1 MSKEGSSEQKPSTT
15 TVSSVA
21 VQAGDASIVIAVLK
35 CGKWVKLQLA
45 ESTPNLLEIGS
56 NQDETKKLLQDHE
69 FLLAKLKALEDE
81 VWGLLHEADK
91 AAEENKEKSH
101 VYDAMAETL
110 GDAWDALIVMLE
122 KRQALL
128 ELTAVFFENALE
140 FAIKID
146 QVEDFLK
153 NSQAY
158 DNIDSLRELLL
169 QQEHHTKELLEKSL
183 ALLNKSQELTEF
195 IEEFK
200 YEGPNVIPELI
211 QGAHSSCLKIDN
223 LLEMLQDRR
232 RQLDRF
238 LKHQRQ
244 GMEQVL
250 QIYLWHQQE
259 NQVTSWY
266 KKNIRD
272 YFYKQNLGSSLSENE
287 KLLQELEE
295 MDVKMKEWTS
305 TVEQLEAEALKILLS
320 EDYTEKEHLKV
331 SNQKICLLRE
341 EVCLHME
348 ERKALLQEANDFFHT
363 AAKVLDGLEDIENYI
378 KIFNSEGLHLPVLT
392 VKYEEIQETIQVCTR
407 SALQK
412 GQTLVN
418 KSDSHSTWVAGIQ
431 KMMGYVKRRVDQLP
445 RQCTDF
451 KELILKKQQWTASL
465 EDHLSKV
472 SQLIKNITPVLA
484 VGVEIGSYLSEAERV
499 LNKHLELA
507 KETKEISR
515 ELEAAERII
524 KDIEAFEP
532 EQVAAFTS
540 RIDVLNVELKKME
553 KTICS
558 KLEILRTYVAF
569 LKSATE
575 VNDDIQN
582 LKKFYKSEP
591 LQTKGEAENKNVV
604 ESANTQWQKAIR
616 KIFSTQNIGCSFLN
630 LVNVANE
637 SLILNVEKSVRLTE
651 DTIVNLSKE
660 KKELTELW
668 AIWNFK
674 ITQVK
679 PAKQQSQIFKEQLK
693 ITTHGLEI
701 MQESLQF
708 TATVDLETDLLIV
721 LELQEKLNQ
730 MKPQYQQL
738 NAELEYLIKLL
749 ELPSQKGFPLKENS
763 EGVSEL
769 IHFHQTVEDTMI
781 KYNEIFNKTV
791 KFHHIKNELECLLKS
806 GELDVPEICENPE
819 NVHRAQAYLMN
830 TQEKHAHI
838 RQLYKLIITQGVDIL
853 SAVQQ
858 PHCLNV
864 SVTNLKQEI
873 ARFEC
878 DSINWSSKA
887 SKYEEEL
894 SQHFQHCTTQEE
906 INELGESFKD
916 LKKKFNNLKFNYI
929 KKTEKARNLKV
940 LKVQIQQVDM
950 YADKMQV
957 LKKKMDNLEN
967 KVIGY
972 VEHELNVKSTVLLG
986 SISDL
991 QKQLND
997 FSRVVEDYKRNLDL
1011 TEHLQQM
1018 MEECQFWFEDVSAT
1032 VVRVGKYSA
1041 ECETKEAIETLYKQF
1056 NKFIEPT
1063 VPQQEE
1069 RIQQI
1074 IDLAEQLYGIE
1085 EGEKHVEK
1093 AVLKYKEIINSVDE
1107 LCRSLRELK
1116 EIKKAEFS
1124 EELFPVKKEERNV
1137 QEACEVVTKDRE
1149 EDGKQ
1154 QLASDKLLRHSER
1167 ITEKRN
1173 TLSPSNNKQER
1184 NKLADILVICPAGED
1199 LVSQDTELSSSAK
1212 EDSLQTEFLAEEI
1225 PSGDEYEC
1233 ISPDDISLPPLSETP
1248 ESNLLL
1254 SEAELEEQCCCS
1266 SHSLHVNSSSLHMQK
1281 TTSIIKVME
1290 ASDLLTNSAYAGA
1303 THNIMESL
1311 SDQFEKFC
1319 VSSTDSG
1326 QKVRTVSPLACH
1338 LQGISETST
1347 ASCTI
1352 NANPEYSMMSEVPK
1366 THLQHLELHKSM
1378 AETQEQ
1384 LHDLNNCT
1392 KTQDRLHALPD
1403 AYSGFVFQSDATRS
1417 CQKQMVTREEIKSSS
1432 EKNSMASLTGQVPNF
1447 SQLLSN
1453 KTVMEGSPV
1462 TLEVEVTGFPEPT
1475 LTWYKKGQKL
1485 TADEHLKLFQKET
1498 KHTLFIQKVCDKDA
1512 GLYVVRAKNLNGTI
1526 SSSAI
1531 LHVKVQGKQPNFI
1544 QKFGHTTL
1552 QEGEDLILHCTIH
1565 GKPKPRVYWT
1575 KDNIQ
1580 VVSGDISIEKLG
1592 DTYYLLKRNVVLADT
1607 GKYICVAS
1615 NEIGKAHCSAFV
1627 TVIRKK
1633 KNPEISTVTQA
1644 KSEWGP
1650 GYTSEEVNV
1659 TTAEL
1664 VQAHG
1669 THGIGDQRPV
1679 ARHHPIRFKE
1689 KLWLQGVYLELERPL
1704 EVSFNLEHDP
1714 VLLLPAVQGEKM
1726 D

>member
-1 MSKEGSSEQKPSTT
+1 MSKEASSEQKPSTT
-15 TVSSVA
+15 TVSSVV

-81 VWGLLHEADK
+81 VWDLLHEADK
-91 AAEENKEKSH
+91 AAEEDKEKSQ

-110 GDAWDALIVMLE
+110 GDAWDALIIMLE

-128 ELTAVFFENALE
+128 ELTSVFFENALE
-140 FAIKID
+140 FAVKID

-153 NSQAY
+153 TVQAF
-158 DNIDSLRELLL
+158 DSIDALRELLL
-169 QQEHHTKELLEKSL
+169 QQDHHTKELLEKSL

-211 QGAHSSCLKIDN
+211 QGAHSSCMKIDN
-223 LLEMLQDRR
+223 LLELLQDRR

-244 GMEQVL
+244 VLEQLL
-250 QIYLWHQQE
+250 QIYLWHHQE

-295 MDVKMKEWTS
+295 MDVKMKEWSS

-320 EDYTEKEHLKV
+320 EDYTEKEHLKL
-331 SNQKICLLRE
+331 SSQKICLLRE
-341 EVCLHME
+341 EVFSHME
-348 ERKALLQEANDFFHT
+348 ERKALLQEANDFFR
-363 AAKVLDGLEDIENYI
+363 AAGKVLDGLEDIENYI

-392 VKYEEIQETIQVCTR
+392 MKYKEIQEAIQVCTM

-412 GQTLVN
+412 GQTLVK
-418 KSDSHSTWVAGIQ
+418 KSDSHSTWVTGIQ
-431 KMMGYVKRRVDQLP
+431 KMMEYIKKKVNQLP
-445 RQCTDF
+445 RQCPDY

-465 EDHLSKV
+465 EDHLNKV
-472 SQLIKNITPVLA
+472 SQLIKKVTPMLV
-484 VGVEIGSYLSEAERV
+484 VGMEIGSYLSESERV

-524 KDIEAFEP
+524 RDIEEFEP
-532 EQVAAFTS
+532 EQVAPFSS
-540 RIDVLNVELKKME
+540 RIDFLNEELKKIE

-558 KLEILRTYVAF
+558 RLEILETYVAF
-569 LKSATE
+569 LKSAVE
-575 VNDDIQN
+575 VNNDIQN
-582 LKKFYKSEP
+582 LKEFYKSDP
-591 LQTKGEAENKNVV
+591 LQTNREAENKIAM
-604 ESANTQWQKAIR
+604 EPANSQWQRAIR
-616 KIFSTQNIGCSFLN
+616 KIFYTQNMGCNFLD
-630 LVNVANE
+630 LVNMVNE
-637 SLILNVEKSVRLTE
+637 SLISNVEKSVQLAE
-651 DTIVNLSKE
+651 DTVVNLSKE

-679 PAKQQSQIFKEQLK
+679 PAEQQSQIFKEQLK
-693 ITTHGLEI
+693 MTTYGLEI

-708 TATVDLETDLLIV
+708 TATVDLETDLLVV
-721 LELQEKLNQ
+721 LELQEKFNQ
-730 MKPQYQQL
+730 MKPQCQQL

-749 ELPSQKGFPLKENS
+749 ELPSQKGFPVKENS

-769 IHFHQTVEDTMI
+769 IRFHQTVKDKMT

-791 KFHHIKNELECLLKS
+791 KFHHIKNELGRLSNS
-806 GELDVPEICENPE
+806 GELDIPEVCENPK
-819 NVHRAQAYLMN
+819 NVHHAKAYLVN
-830 TQEKHAHI
+830 TQEKHAYI

-858 PHCLNV
+858 PNCMNV
-864 SVTNLKQEI
+864 SVKNLKREI
-873 ARFEC
+873 ARLEC

-894 SQHFQHCTTQEE
+894 LLHFQHCTTQEE
-906 INELGESFKD
+906 INELGETFKD

-929 KKTEKARNLKV
+929 KRTEKARNVKV
-940 LKVQIQQVDM
+940 LKIQIQQVDT
-950 YADKMQV
+950 YAEKMQV
-957 LKKKMDNLEN
+957 LKKKLDNLEK
-967 KVIGY
+967 KVIGC
-972 VEHELNVKSTVLLG
+972 VENELNVKSRVLLV

-991 QKQLND
+991 QKQVND
-997 FSRVVEDYKRNLDL
+997 FSRVVEDYKKNLDL
-1011 TEHLQQM
+1011 MEHLQQM

-1032 VVRVGKYSA
+1032 VLRVDKYSA
-1041 ECETKEAIETLYKQF
+1041 ECQTKEAIESLYKQF

-1069 RIQQI
+1069 RIQKI

-1093 AVLKYKEIINSVDE
+1093 AVLKYKEIIHSVDE
-1107 LCRSLRELK
+1107 LYRSLRELK

-1124 EELFPVKKEERNV
+1124 EELVPVRKEERNR
-1137 QEACEVVTKDRE
+1137 QEACEAVIKE
-1149 EDGKQ
+1149 EQKQ
-1154 QLASDKLLRHSER
+1154 QLALDKLLRNSER
-1167 ITEKRN
+1167 FTEKRN
-1173 TLSPSNNKQER
+1173 NTLFPPNNKHER
-1184 NKLADILVICPAGED
+1184 NKLADIPVICPAGED
-1199 LVSQDTELSSSAK
+1199 LVSQDTELSSLAK
-1212 EDSLQTEFLAEEI
+1212 EDSLQTEFLAEEL

-1248 ESNLLL
+1248 ESNLLH
-1254 SEAELEEQCCCS
+1254 SEAELEEQCCYS
-1266 SHSLHVNSSSLHMQK
+1266 SHSLHVNSCSLQMQK
-1281 TTSIIKVME
+1281 TASTIKVME

-1303 THNIMESL
+1303 TNSRMERL
-1311 SDQFEKFC
+1311 SDHFEKFC
-1319 VSSTDSG
+1319 ISSTDSG
-1326 QKVRTVSPLACH
+1326 QKVRTISPLTCN

-1352 NANPEYSMMSEVPK
+1352 NTNPVCSVMSEVCK

-1403 AYSGFVFQSDATRS
+1403 AFSGFVFQSDATRS
-1417 CQKQMVTREEIKSSS
+1417 CQRQMVTQEEIKSSS

-1552 QEGEDLILHCTIH
+1552 QEGEDLILHCTVQ
-1565 GKPKPRVYWT
+1565 GKPKPHVYWT

-1627 TVIRKK
+1627 TVIEKYK
-1633 KNPEISTVTQA
+1633 PSEISTVTQA
-1644 KSEWGP
+1644 KSEWED
-1650 GYTSEEVNV
+1650 GYSSGANV
-1659 TTAEL
+1659 STTEL
-1664 VQAHG
+1664 VQAQS
-1669 THGIGDQRPV
+1669 THSVGDKRLV
-1679 ARHHPIRFKE
+1679 AKHHPVRFKE

-1704 EVSFNLEHDP
+1704 EVGFNLEQDP
-1714 VLLLPAVQGEKM
+1714 VLLLPAAQDQKM